1 MTEVKVKT
9 ISGGVYFVKTAEPFE
24 KYVKRMTGFNGYI
37 YASNIIKQPTY
48 IKTDTIESI
57 TLIEERG
64 EMNQLRIL
72 LHDGS
77 SLILH
82 EDELFNEIAFVL
94 DDFRNDDDYLTI
106 EKDYGRELVL
116 NKGYIVGI
124 NVEEADDD

>member
-1 MTEVKVKT
+1 MTEVEEIKT

-82 EDELFNEIAFVL
+82 EDELFNEIAFAL
-94 DDFRNDDDYLTI
+94 DQFWNDDDYLTI
-106 EKDYGRELVL
+106 EKDYGREL
-116 NKGYIVGI
+116 Y
-124 NVEEADDD
+124 

>member
-1 MTEVKVKT
+1 
-9 ISGGVYFVKTAEPFE
+9 
-24 KYVKRMTGFNGYI
+24 
-37 YASNIIKQPTY
+37 
-48 IKTDTIESI
+48 
-57 TLIEERG
+57 
-64 EMNQLRIL
+64 MNQLRIL

-82 EDELFNEIAFVL
+82 EDELFN
-94 DDFRNDDDYLTI
+94 I

>member
-1 MTEVKVKT
+1 
-9 ISGGVYFVKTAEPFE
+9 
-24 KYVKRMTGFNGYI
+24 
-37 YASNIIKQPTY
+37 
-48 IKTDTIESI
+48 
-57 TLIEERG
+57 
-64 EMNQLRIL
+64 MNQLRIL

-82 EDELFNEIAFVL
+82 EDELFNE
-94 DDFRNDDDYLTI
+94 FRNDDDYLTI

>member
-1 MTEVKVKT
+1 MTEVKIKT

-24 KYVKRMTGFNGYI
+24 KYVKRMTVFNGYI

>member
-1 MTEVKVKT
+1 
-9 ISGGVYFVKTAEPFE
+9 
-24 KYVKRMTGFNGYI
+24 
-37 YASNIIKQPTY
+37 
-48 IKTDTIESI
+48 
-57 TLIEERG
+57 
-64 EMNQLRIL
+64 MNQLRIL

-77 SLILH
+77 SLVLH
-82 EDELFNEIAFVL
+82 EDELFNKIVFVL

>member
-1 MTEVKVKT
+1 MTDVKIKT

-24 KYVKRMTGFNGYI
+24 KYVERTVNFNGFI
-37 YASNIIKQPTY
+37 YVSNIIKQPTY

-82 EDELFNEIAFVL
+82 EDELFN
-94 DDFRNDDDYLTI
+94 DRKN
-106 EKDYGRELVL
+106 YGRELVL